1 MYVVEITS
9 TRTSDCLG
17 QLKNQISSY
26 YICHRSCIYIQV
38 SAYKYFMFYFIYK
51 D

>member
-26 YICHRSCIYIQV
+26 TCHRSCIYIQV